1 MWNLAQLS
9 DYKINFREC
18 KIILK
23 IQEMLITCNV
33 GSYSH
38 NMFGRIHEES
48 CLLIKLGQLAKN
60 PSIMS
65 ECNIQHTCMLD
76 NMTNIFTDEFNSS
89 PLFQHGPSKGD
100 STRI

>member
-1 MWNLAQLS
+1 MQCGKL
-9 DYKINFREC
+9 F
-18 KIILK
+18 
-23 IQEMLITCNV
+23 T
-33 GSYSH
+33 
-38 NMFGRIHEES
+38 NMFGKINEKS

-65 ECNIQHTCMLD
+65 ECNIQHMCMLD
-76 NMTNIFTDEFNSS
+76 NMTNIFTDEINSS